1 MNETWKPIP
10 NFPGYEVSN
19 LGNVRSLKRTSPHV
33 MSPSKDNRGRRGL
46 CLRRDGETHRRWI
59 SPLVL
64 LAFVGPPPTGHFCQ
78 HKNGN
83 PGDDRLENLEYA
95 LFENRLTE
103 EAVVQIRLERK
114 NGASGKEL
122 ADKYGVEE
130 STIYGVCLGKVYA
143 WCGGPI
149 TEPWEIRGKA
159 RNLKIPDEDAVEIYY
174 RVKGG
179 ETRTAIAE
187 EFGVCIK
194 TISKI
199 ADGKREATRELS
211 KGEKE

>member
-1 MNETWKPIP
+1 
-10 NFPGYEVSN
+10 
-19 LGNVRSLKRTSPHV
+19 
-33 MSPSKDNRGRRGL
+33 
-46 CLRRDGETHRRWI
+46 
-59 SPLVL
+59 VL
-64 LAFVGPPPTGHFCQ
+64 LAFVGPPPTGQFCR

-143 WCGGPI
+143 WCDGPL
-149 TEPWEIRGKA
+149 TEPYEIRGGN
-159 RNLKIPDEDAVEIYY
+159 RNLKISDEDAVEIYH

-187 EFGVCIK
+187 EFSVCIK

-199 ADGKREATRELS
+199 ADGKREATKHLA
-211 KGEKE
+211 EKEKNK